1 MKILAQGVY
10 DIDNY
15 SNFRDE
21 ILEALAQ
28 EDRVEIDMAGVTF
41 IDSSGLSCLV
51 EGLQHAQ
58 QLNKELVLVSPSEK
72 VMDILRMSALEPLF
86 DIIESSKI
94 DAPQAQASEFD
105 EPDLSAGEWEAD
117 FDLDSLSLDLNQGLN
132 DLGPSEP
139 TEKPADDFDLDA
151 SLDELAVDGATA
163 SEEISPAPAPAP
175 APTEDLNLDDAL
187 RTIEVPERVTEKS
200 AKNNL
205 NVINS
210 DVQSPF
216 SSENIED
223 YDDDPMNQI

>member
-28 EDRVEIDMAGVTF
+28 EDRVEVDMAGVTF

-94 DAPQAQASEFD
+94 DAPQTQASEFD

-132 DLGPSEP
+132 DLGPSGSIENS
-139 TEKPADDFDLDA
+139 ADDFDLDA
-151 SLDELAVDGATA
+151 PLGELTIDSAAESEDG
-163 SEEISPAPAPAP
+163 SPAPALYSTAEHAEGLLPSRK
-175 APTEDLNLDDAL
+175 AL
-187 RTIEVPERVTEKS
+187 RSR
-200 AKNNL
+200 
-205 NVINS
+205 
-210 DVQSPF
+210 
-216 SSENIED
+216 
-223 YDDDPMNQI
+223 